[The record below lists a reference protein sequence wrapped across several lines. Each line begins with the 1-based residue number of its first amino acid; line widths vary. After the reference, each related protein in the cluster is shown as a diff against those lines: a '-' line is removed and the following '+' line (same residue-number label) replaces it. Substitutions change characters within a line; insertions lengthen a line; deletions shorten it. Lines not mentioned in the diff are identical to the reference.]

1 MSALE
6 LAGREVHARA
16 LLYSVVLG
24 LDRSRSLPW
33 ASQGS
38 VERLEWELRLL
49 SHVGSHRQVEGKWG
63 LVCRNRGESL
73 TAASFSCLAPSDV
86 SSSDGL

>member
-1 MSALE
+1 MWGANHISGSRLFSEWKERGRGMSALE

-24 LDRSRSLPW
+24 LDRSQSLPW

-38 VERLEWELRLL
+38 VE
-49 SHVGSHRQVEGKWG
+49 SQGSG
-63 LVCRNRGESL
+63 N
-73 TAASFSCLAPSDV
+73 
-86 SSSDGL
+86 